1 MVFSICTAFLLLIWN
16 HFYIL
21 ILALGPFVLLDCDK
35 LGDKKTVLFVFVS
48 QTLCSGTVACGVNL
62 F

>member
-1 MVFSICTAFLLLIWN
+1 MVFSISTAFLLWH

-35 LGDKKTVLFVFVS
+35 VGDKTVLFAFVC